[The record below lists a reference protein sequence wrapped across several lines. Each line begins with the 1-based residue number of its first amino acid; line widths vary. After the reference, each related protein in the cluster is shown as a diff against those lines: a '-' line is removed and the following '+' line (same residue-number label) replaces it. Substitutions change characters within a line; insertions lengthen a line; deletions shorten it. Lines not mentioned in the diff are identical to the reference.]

1 MMDDGWKTKNRSKV
15 GTVGTII
22 LNLKKPRH
30 KPSQDVFGT
39 WKFEISKLK
48 PWTHELHQ
56 ASFPKFCNKPLF
68 KPPFIYC
75 IYFNPP
81 QQKQAKKKSFC
92 SPQKKRQNLN
102 GLFGSSSDFCTSTV
116 ATPRSVVLG
125 AAHVAKRAR
134 WPRKARA
141 VRRSQYL
148 RYLLGGFKVKND
160 NFRGPTNMGKHIMK
174 MGSVQTFLRF
184 LGNFHLK
191 HFQSYTIC
199 FGWDSGMFGWENL
212 EYFRKKHFQKLNIDG
227 TLPIY

>member
-30 KPSQDVFGT
+30 KPSQDGLGT
-39 WKFEISKLK
+39 WRIEISKLK
-48 PWTHELHQ
+48 PTEPMNFIKHLSP
-56 ASFPKFCNKPLF
+56 SFAINLFSNHHSFTVYTSIPPNKNKPRRKVF
-68 KPPFIYC
+68 AP
-75 IYFNPP
+75 
-81 QQKQAKKKSFC
+81 
-92 SPQKKRQNLN
+92 PQKKRQNLN

-148 RYLLGGFKVKND
+148 RYLLGGFKVKKLN

-184 LGNFHLK
+184 LGHFHLK

-199 FGWDSGMFGWENL
+199 FG
-212 EYFRKKHFQKLNIDG
+212 
-227 TLPIY
+227 